1 MIIMEKLIKIQ
12 KKVLIKRWILK
23 TLLKIVKT
31 KKDLKINKLKII
43 KIKGKNQIKIRF
55 LILA

>member
-1 MIIMEKLIKIQ
+1 MEKLIKIQ

-43 KIKGKNQIKIRF
+43 KIKGKN
-55 LILA
+55 